1 MADSRL
7 SCDVAVVG
15 GGLVGLGA
23 AMALA
28 ARGDLRVAVLEAE
41 AALAAHQSGH
51 NSGVIHSGLYYRP
64 RSLKA
69 TLCVAGREALYRFCA
84 EESIPHRRCGK
95 LVVATV
101 GEELAALDELE
112 RRGRA
117 NALTGLRRLEGE
129 AIREIEPGAAGLA
142 ALWVPETG
150 IVDYPAVARAYARRV
165 EASGGRVLTDAR
177 LLRVGRDGSGP
188 RGGLRLETSRGA
200 AACALLVNC
209 AGLQAD
215 RVARLCGSRP
225 PARIVPFRG
234 EYWELAADARD
245 QVRGLI
251 YPVPDARFPFL
262 GVHLTRT
269 VDGRVEAGPN
279 AVLAWRREGYRRGSF
294 APRDALEI
302 LTWPG
307 FWRFAGRHW
316 RTGLRETWRA
326 AVPGVLARDLRRLV
340 PALTCADLRRGGSG
354 VRAMELDREGRLID
368 DFHILA
374 EGRAVHVLNAPSPAA
389 TASIAIGERIAEAAV
404 AALREAG
411 PS

>member
-1 MADSRL
+1 MVSH
-7 SCDVAVVG
+7 CEVAVIG
-15 GGLVGLGA
+15 GGVVGLA
-23 AMALA
+23 TALSLSE
-28 ARGDLRVAVLEAE
+28 RGHPGVVVLEAE
-41 AALAAHQSGH
+41 ARIAAHQSGH
-51 NSGVIHSGLYYRP
+51 NSGVIHSGLYYKP
-64 RSLKA
+64 GSLKA
-69 TLCVAGREALYRFCA
+69 QTCRDGREALYRFCEREKIA
-84 EESIPHRRCGK
+84 HRRCGK
-95 LVVATV
+95 LVVATSPA
-101 GEELAALDELE
+101 ELPMLDELE

-117 NALTGLRRLEGE
+117 NGLEHLRRLGASELHSV
-129 AIREIEPGAAGLA
+129 EPEVAGLA
-142 ALWVPETG
+142 GLWVPETG
-150 IVDYPAVARAYARRV
+150 VVDYVDVAEAYARLVCAAGGEVRTAARVTRV
-165 EASGGRVLTDAR
+165 E
-177 LLRVGRDGSGP
+177 RDGARS
-188 RGGLRLETSRGA
+188 RLDSRAGA
-200 AACALLVNC
+200 LVADLVVNC

-234 EYWELAADARD
+234 EYWELAAGARD

-316 RTGLRETWRA
+316 RTGLREAWRA

-340 PALTCADLRRGGSG
+340 PALTRADLHRGGSG